1 MVAFQ
6 KTADCEN
13 LELNAKLGLQ
23 IEICYARAGPA
34 GQTNSQTAWTLWA
47 LGDFQQTHRLSTG
60 PKPRLDITCAH
71 HSEVRH
77 ALERT
82 RFHRLVGCLTQTI
95 KRKEIK
101 LSLGHPTTCI
111 TIFSIFLAI
120 YSWNSHA
127 VTMTVLSSSCPLSP
141 FIARLATSFN
151 AASFSA
157 PARLVLGLRT
167 LRFATNITTDHLLAR
182 SAANPLVFLSVW
194 MSARKCAMDSTS
206 RAVAAPGLLYL
217 HWG

>member
-1 MVAFQ
+1 MRSVRCGVAYT
-6 KTADCEN
+6 TA
-13 LELNAKLGLQ
+13 LVVT
-23 IEICYARAGPA
+23 IVY
-34 GQTNSQTAWTLWA
+34 S
-47 LGDFQQTHRLSTG
+47 
-60 PKPRLDITCAH
+60 
-71 HSEVRH
+71 SE
-77 ALERT
+77 
-82 RFHRLVGCLTQTI
+82 
-95 KRKEIK
+95 
-101 LSLGHPTTCI
+101 SL
-111 TIFSIFLAI
+111 AD
-120 YSWNSHA
+120 
-127 VTMTVLSSSCPLSP
+127 SSSCPLSP